1 MRGFAFNSIDAIIPL
16 KIINNILNKDF
27 HVGNPFH
34 IKIDITV
41 KIKLIIKDDKK
52 L

>member
-1 MRGFAFNSIDAIIPL
+1 MRGFALNSIDAMIPL

-34 IKIDITV
+34 IKIDNIV
-41 KIKLIIKDDKK
+41 KTKLIIKDDKK
-52 L
+52 P